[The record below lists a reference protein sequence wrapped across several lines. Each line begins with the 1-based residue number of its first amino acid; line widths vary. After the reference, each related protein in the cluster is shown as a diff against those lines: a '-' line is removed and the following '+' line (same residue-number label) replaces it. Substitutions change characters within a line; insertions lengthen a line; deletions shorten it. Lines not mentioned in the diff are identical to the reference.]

1 MNLAFNALAAITAI
15 TLYLILRFENA
26 RRDRKEGG
34 RPSNMNDIDVSTY
47 NDLAVG
53 FRYVA

>member
-1 MNLAFNALAAITAI
+1 LAFNALAAIVGV
-15 TLYLILRFENA
+15 TLYFMLRYENA
-26 RRDRKEGG
+26 RRDKKEGG
-34 RPSNMNDIDVSTY
+34 HPSDMSDVDVSTY